1 MKRVFFIAFII
12 FYISFT
18 CALAEIE
25 EIIKRADRLYE
36 VERHDDSVDYLLQS
50 MDRVKLKRDRA
61 ELYWRLARAT
71 LNIGDRREK
80 EGASTDEL
88 LEIFEKGQQYAE
100 QAIEHDPKNHFGH
113 YWKSANIGR
122 WGQTKGILDSLFKA
136 GPMRDLLKRAVELN
150 PDHSQSY
157 NVLGQLY
164 EQVPGFPLSF
174 GNVDF
179 SVSLGRKA
187 CDLLAIQHRMG
198 LEKELDYDFYTEL
211 AKHLYARN
219 WVSSK
224 REREQ
229 ERKYAR
235 YKSISHP
242 FEKNLYYEGSIELED
257 ISDREEALKLIKWV
271 IAELEKISP
280 RKVSQNDD
288 LKEAKET
295 LAGW

>member
-1 MKRVFFIAFII
+1 MKRAFFIACIVFSL
-12 FYISFT
+12 SFT
-18 CALAEIE
+18 YAFAEIE

-36 VERHDDSVDYLLQS
+36 VERHEDSIEYLLQS

-100 QAIEHDPKNHFGH
+100 QSIEHDPKNHFGH

-187 CDLLAIQHRMG
+187 CDLLAVQYRMG
-198 LEKELDYDFYTEL
+198 LEKELDYDLYTEL

-219 WVSSK
+219 WASTK

-229 ERKYAR
+229 ERKRSR
-235 YKSISHP
+235 YNSIRHP
-242 FEKNLYYEGSIELED
+242 FEKNLYYEGAIELED
-257 ISDREEALKLIKWV
+257 ISDREEALKLIRWV